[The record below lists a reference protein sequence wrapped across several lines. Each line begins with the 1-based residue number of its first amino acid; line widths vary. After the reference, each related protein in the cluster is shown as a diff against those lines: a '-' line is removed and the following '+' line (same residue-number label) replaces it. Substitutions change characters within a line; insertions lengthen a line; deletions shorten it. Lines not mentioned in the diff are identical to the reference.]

1 MNNKTLTIAAYSSFR
16 TLLATGAV
24 VNSGNAFAGG
34 HHYKKTVR
42 QTTAQQNQCGNGSW
56 PLGIFCQTLGNQI
69 NGNHNAVNVIGV
81 QPSGFGGSD
90 HGNDHKDYGSGSG
103 GGDSPSGGQSTN

>member
-1 MNNKTLTIAAYSSFR
+1 MNNKTLTIAAIGAFGA
-16 TLLATGAV
+16 LLATGAV

-81 QPSGFGGSD
+81 QPSGFGGYD